1 VDALESAQ
9 VTRRSFLQLSVASAA
24 SLAGLGPLAL
34 ADDKPND
41 AFGGFKLGIQSYTFR
56 HFDTEQALKRT
67 QDLGL
72 HYIEFYREHL
82 KPTATPEQIEA
93 IRRLCKS
100 YGITPIAFGVERFT
114 KNHDSNR
121 RLFEFGK
128 ALGIKSLSADPD
140 RDSFDSLDK
149 LVDEYKIAIAIHPHG
164 PTGLGT
170 LHKWYCAEVILGAIK
185 DHHPLIGTCLDTG
198 HLIRAALRGKKLD
211 PVQEILTM
219 GARNF
224 GIHLKDNDNEAEKKG
239 SQNSNVI
246 IGQGALDV
254 AGVLKAL
261 KEVKFQGG
269 LSIEYESKV
278 EEPSPD
284 VKACVEVFKREVQKL

>member
-1 VDALESAQ
+1 MQ
-9 VTRRSFLQLSVASAA
+9 TNRRSFLRFGIASAA
-24 SLAGLGPLAL
+24 CLTGIRSFAWT
-34 ADDKPND
+34 DDKRTDP
-41 AFGGFKLGIQSYTFR
+41 FGGFKLGVQSYTFR
-56 HFDTEQALKRT
+56 HFNTEQAVKRT

-93 IRRLCKS
+93 VRRLCSS
-100 YGITPIAFGVERFT
+100 YEITPIAFGVERFT
-114 KNHDSNR
+114 KDHDANR
-121 RLFEFGK
+121 KLFEFGK
-128 ALGIKSLSADPD
+128 ALGVKSLSADPD

-164 PTGLGT
+164 PAGLGT
-170 LHKWYCAEVILGAIK
+170 LHKWYCAEVILSAIK

-198 HLIRAALRGKKLD
+198 HLIRAAIRGKKLD

-219 GARNF
+219 GPRNF

-239 SQNSNVI
+239 SQDSNVV

-269 LSIEYESKV
+269 LSIEYESHV

-284 VKACVEVFKREVQKL
+284 VKACVEVFKREVQKV

>member
-1 VDALESAQ
+1 VDVQESVQ
-9 VTRRSFLQLSVASAA
+9 IGRRTFLRLGLASAA
-24 SLAGLGPLAL
+24 SVAGLGSQCL

-41 AFGGFKLGIQSYTFR
+41 PYGGFKLGIQSYTFR
-56 HFDTEQALKRT
+56 HFNTDQALKRT

-82 KPTATPEQIEA
+82 KPSATPEQIEA
-93 IRRLCKS
+93 VRRLCQS
-100 YGITPIAFGVERFT
+100 YDITPIAFGVERFT
-114 KNHDSNR
+114 KNDDGNR
-121 RLFEFGK
+121 KLFEFGK
-128 ALGIKSLSADPD
+128 ALGIRSLSADPD
-140 RDSFDSLDK
+140 PDSFDSLDK

-164 PTGLGT
+164 LTALGGL
-170 LHKWYCAEVILGAIK
+170 HRWYSAEVILKAVK

-219 GARNF
+219 GPRNF
-224 GIHLKDNDNEAEKKG
+224 GIHLKDNDNEAERKK
-239 SQNSNVI
+239 SPDSNVI
-246 IGQGALDV
+246 IGQGTLDV

-284 VKACVEVFKREVQKL
+284 VKACIEVFKREVQKL